1 MLYILQILYNKKF
14 YYKQNILIIDITFFL
29 KINRYYIFTK

>member
-14 YYKQNILIIDITFFL
+14 YYKQNILIIDITFF
-29 KINRYYIFTK
+29 F